1 MYFWKI
7 IFQTK
12 NTQVRRTLT
21 LCFCRPPWRPLR
33 RRQLDFLSGFCIQSP
48 VMCWFGWS
56 IEAKA
61 DFTQICYWKGKV
73 SSLLLCQNTRKVGSI
88 VESETIS
95 VSFSFRLKSTSLS
108 YTLNGCHVLVSEG
121 NGTPLQYSCLENH
134 GRRSLVGCS
143 PWGR

>member
-12 NTQVRRTLT
+12 NIQWEEHWLYGFADLLDVRSGEGSWTS
-21 LCFCRPPWRPLR
+21 
-33 RRQLDFLSGFCIQSP
+33 LSGFCIQSP

-56 IEAKA
+56 IEVKA
-61 DFTQICYWKGKV
+61 DFTQICYWKGIV